1 MTGLAARLDIRRG
14 EFHLDADVTASP
26 GRITAVLGPN
36 GSGKTTLL
44 HALAGLHPLD
54 AGRID
59 LDGIVLDDP
68 VAGILLPPEARRIGL
83 VFQDFLLFP
92 HMSVRANAEFGPR
105 SRRLGDPGRRA
116 EEWLR
121 RLDVADLA
129 DRRPSELS
137 GGQAQRVALARAL
150 ACDPALLLLD
160 EPMAALDVSVRVD
173 VRRELRQHLRE
184 FTGTTLIVTHDP
196 LDALVLAD
204 DVIVLEAGRVSQAG
218 STEDVARRPGT
229 AYVAALMGANIL
241 HAVAHEGVATC
252 ADGTTVAIADRSL
265 AGDVI
270 VVIRPEA
277 IVLHR
282 NPPEGSSRNVWPV
295 TVVDVEPH
303 LDRSLVQVAGPPDL
317 AVAVTPA
324 SALDLGLAPGQR
336 LWASAKALDLD
347 AYPRPD

>member
-1 MTGLAARLDIRRG
+1 MAHVIVDRGGFQLSADIRA
-14 EFHLDADVTASP
+14 EP

-44 HALAGLHPLD
+44 QALSGLHPLD
-54 AGRID
+54 GGRIE
-59 LDGIVLDDP
+59 LDGVVLDDP
-68 VAGILLPPEARRIGL
+68 ASHVLLPPEKRRIGL
-83 VFQDFLLFP
+83 VFQDFQLFP
-92 HMSVRANAEFGPR
+92 HLSVRANAEFGPR
-105 SRRLGDPGRRA
+105 SRRLPDAAHRA
-116 EEWLR
+116 AEWLE

-129 DRRPSELS
+129 DRRPADLS

-160 EPMAALDVSVRVD
+160 EPMAALDVSTRAD
-173 VRRELRQHLRE
+173 VRRELRRHLRD
-184 FTGTTLIVTHDP
+184 FPGPTLIVTHDP

-204 DVIVLEAGRVSQAG
+204 DVIVLESGRVSQSG
-218 STEDVARRPGT
+218 STEEVARRPAT
-229 AYVAALMGANIL
+229 RYVAALMGANL
-241 HAVAHEGVATC
+241 LQAHARDGVATC
-252 ADGTTVAIADRSL
+252 ADGTTVALPDHSL
-265 AGDVI
+265 DGDVL

-282 NPPEGSSRNVWPV
+282 SAPEGSARNAWPV
-295 TVVDVEPH
+295 TVVDVETH

-317 AVAVTPA
+317 AIAVTTA
-324 SALDLGLAPGQR
+324 SVRDLELAPGQR

>member
-1 MTGLAARLDIRRG
+1 MTGLVAHLAVTRG
-14 EFHLDADVTASP
+14 GFTLDADVAAAP

-36 GSGKTTLL
+36 GSGKTTVL

-54 AGRID
+54 GGRIE

-68 VAGILLPPEARRIGL
+68 EADLFVPTEERRIGL

-92 HMSVRANAEFGPR
+92 HLSVRANTEFGPR
-105 SRRLGDPGRRA
+105 SRRLPDPSRRA
-116 EEWLR
+116 EEWLE

-129 DRRPSELS
+129 ERRPADLS

-150 ACDPALLLLD
+150 ASDPALLLLD
-160 EPMAALDVSVRVD
+160 EPMAALDVSTRAD
-173 VRRELRQHLRE
+173 VRRELRRHLRE
-184 FTGTTLIVTHDP
+184 FPGPTLIVTHDP

-204 DVIVLEAGRVSQAG
+204 DVIVLESGRVSQSG
-218 STEDVARRPGT
+218 STEEVARRPAT
-229 AYVAALMGANIL
+229 RYVAALMGANL
-241 HAVAHEGVATC
+241 MHAHAADGIGTC
-252 ADGTTVAIADRSL
+252 VDGTTVTLPDHTL

-282 NPPEGSSRNVWPV
+282 SPPEGSARNVWPV
-295 TVVDVEPH
+295 TVVDVETH
-303 LDRSLVQVAGPPDL
+303 LDRGLVQVTGPPDL
-317 AVAVTPA
+317 AVAVTTE
-324 SALDLGLAPGQR
+324 SVRDLDLAPGQR